1 MKGSIISDSLLR
13 REIGK
18 IGVATIAMNGVIGS
32 GIFALPAAAIVLT
45 GYFSPWI
52 FVLCG
57 VLILSVALTL
67 ARAASFFEITGGPIV
82 YTTHAFGKFVGF
94 QTGLFIY
101 VSRVAAI
108 GASANLIVS
117 HAAALWSPLESG
129 VARAVAIAA
138 YVSLATILNAV
149 GVRAGLAAVYLLS
162 VLKLLPLLLLILVG
176 FPSIEWGTVAGAPLP
191 APGALGQTMLIM
203 MYAFI
208 GFEFSLVNA
217 GETRNAK
224 AEIPKTL
231 VGTVLGIALGYTLI
245 QLVAVSVAPDLGQ
258 TETPLLEVA
267 RRLMG
272 PWGALLLGLGV
283 VFSTSAS
290 SLTSLLTAPRVTFAL
305 ARDGSLPAW
314 FGNVNERSG
323 APVNSIVFCG
333 ILSAAIALSHGFL
346 WLVTMSTLARMLTYA
361 LCIAAVPGIERTMP
375 SHPGQFRLP
384 GGLAIPA
391 VALALSLWLISH
403 STVDSWLI
411 VGALFIAGTIIFWF
425 TGRTKRNLGNQSSSS
440 VQP

>member
-1 MKGSIISDSLLR
+1 MKRSIVSDSLLR

-32 GIFALPAAAIVLT
+32 GIFALPAAAIVQT

-52 FVLCG
+52 LILCG

-67 ARAASFFEITGGPIV
+67 ARAASFFEITGGPTV
-82 YTTHAFGKFVGF
+82 YTTHAFGRFVGF

-101 VSRVAAI
+101 ISRVAAI

-117 HAAALWSPLESG
+117 HAAAVWSPLDSG
-129 VARAVAIAA
+129 VARVTAITA
-138 YVSLATILNAV
+138 YISLATILNAV
-149 GVRAGLAAVYLLS
+149 GVRTGLAAVYVLS
-162 VLKLLPLLLLILVG
+162 VLKLLPLFLLILVG
-176 FPSIEWGTVAGAPLP
+176 FPSIEWGAAAGAPFP
-191 APGALGQTMLIM
+191 ASDAFGQTMLIM

-217 GETRNAK
+217 GETRNAR

-231 VGTVLGIALGYTLI
+231 VGTVVGIALCYTLI
-245 QLVAVSVAPDLGQ
+245 QLVAVSVAPDLG
-258 TETPLLEVA
+258 TSDTPLVEVA

-272 PWGALLLGLGV
+272 PWGALMLGLGV
-283 VFSTSAS
+283 VFSISGS

-314 FGNVNERSG
+314 FGNVNAGSG

-333 ILSAAIALSHGFL
+333 ALSIAIALSHGFL
-346 WLVTMSTLARMLTYA
+346 WLVTISTLARMLTYA
-361 LCIAAVPGIERTMP
+361 LCIASVPIIERTMP
-375 SHPGQFRLP
+375 ARPDQFRLP

-391 VALALSLWLISH
+391 IGFVLTIWLISH
-403 STVDSWLI
+403 STGGMWM
-411 VGALFIAGTIIFWF
+411 IAGAMFAVGTLVFWL
-425 TGRTKRNLGNQSSSS
+425 TTRAKTNSKIDL
-440 VQP
+440 